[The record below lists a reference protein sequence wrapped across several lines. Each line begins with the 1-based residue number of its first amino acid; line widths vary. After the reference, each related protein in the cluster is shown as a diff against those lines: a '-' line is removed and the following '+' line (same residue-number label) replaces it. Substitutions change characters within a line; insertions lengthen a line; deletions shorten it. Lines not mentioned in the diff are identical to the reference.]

1 MATTFHCFPYLPWE
15 LRARIWELS
24 AEHRVVHVGTVE
36 YGEPLRDASV
46 GKRQYK
52 MVVSFTPM
60 PAMLQVCRESRNLG
74 VYRQCFS
81 EVERIP
87 DFVPK
92 ASWRRYVWLNL
103 DLDIIDIGMQD
114 LRDLK
119 LVAPS
124 IKRLKLVR
132 AEFVYED
139 ANALGLFENLKE
151 VYIMSY

>member
-1 MATTFHCFPYLPWE
+1 MATIFHRFPYLPWE

-24 AEHRVVHVGTVE
+24 AEPRTVQVLTGE
-36 YGEPLRDASV
+36 YGKPLSDASV
-46 GKRQYK
+46 GKKEYK
-52 MVVSFTPM
+52 RVFSSTPM

-124 IKRLKLVR
+124 IKRLKLER
-132 AEFVYED
+132 A
-139 ANALGLFENLKE
+139 GLTKSVPTSEPGAPRAA
-151 VYIMSY
+151 